1 MRLKFRDL
9 KIKIKMDSLLL
20 IIISFILI
28 LGGTSY
34 STIRNLVN
42 KKIPM
47 LLDNDNIY
55 KLVLEMRKDEKD
67 FLLREQTNLEFLK
80 TEKSKYIDSFESNYE
95 KLNNKIKALKDY
107 KEISNNPEQI
117 KKLEQLTS
125 FVQEYHNGFL
135 KVVDKT
141 KTRGFKDYGLVGE
154 LRNSVHQAES
164 TLKTLPEHQELEI
177 LMLNARR
184 AEKDYLL
191 RKDITYTEKFAA
203 IILNFKA
210 SVNRSSYSNQTKSN
224 LNLLMDK
231 YKESF
236 DKLVDIDKQIGIDEK
251 EGLMKE
257 YRDAVH
263 KVEPLIEDIHKNNI
277 EIVNKVTRNSLIT
290 IIIIIAVI
298 LFAAISIGIYIA
310 VSITKSINKTNDMLK
325 NISEGEGDLTQRLD
339 IDSKDEM
346 GTLSK
351 WFNLFIEKIRE
362 LIVKVKENSCTL
374 AKASEELT
382 IVMQQANKGIESIAN
397 EVNIVSN
404 RLQDNANA
412 VAEAVVSIEEM
423 TSNSEI
429 ISKEVENTAKVS
441 ENILQSTNIGS
452 KNIKEVVEY
461 NIKVKEYT
469 DNVYD
474 CMRELKISSER
485 ISEVVYLI
493 TGIAEQVN
501 LLALNAAIESARA
514 GEYGKGFA
522 VVAEQIRKLAEES
535 KEATSSISSLI
546 NEIQQKSNNADA
558 SIEEGQGLVKIS
570 VEKANYISV
579 EFNNIL
585 GSIEKINK
593 KINMISNSSKK
604 QFVIAGEVEQIMN
617 HISQTVQNNALSVEE
632 INSALE
638 EEVSAFE
645 EINANVNEL
654 ENLASISKKQTDIFK
669 TE

>member
-9 KIKIKMDSLLL
+9 KIKTKMRSLLL
-20 IIISFILI
+20 FIISFILI
-28 LGGTSY
+28 LGGISY
-34 STIRNLVN
+34 SAITNLVN

-67 FLLREQTNLEFLK
+67 FLLREQTNLEFFK
-80 TEKSKYIDSFESNYE
+80 TEKSKYIDSFELNYE
-95 KLNNKIKALKDY
+95 KLNNKIESLKDY
-107 KEISNNPEQI
+107 KEISNNPEEI

-125 FVQEYHNGFL
+125 LVQEYHNGFL
-135 KVVDKT
+135 KVADKT
-141 KTRGFKDYGLVGE
+141 KIRGFKDYGLVGE
-154 LRNSVHQAES
+154 LRNSVHQVES
-164 TLKTLPEHQELEI
+164 ALEKLPQHQELEV

-191 RKDITYTEKFAA
+191 RKDITYTKKLAA
-203 IILNFKA
+203 VILDFKA
-210 SVNRSSYSNQTKSN
+210 SVNGSSYSEQIKAN

-231 YKESF
+231 YKNSF
-236 DKLVDIDKQIGIDEK
+236 DKLVEIDKQTGIDEK

-257 YRDAVH
+257 YRDTVH
-263 KVEPLIEDIHKNNI
+263 KIEPLIEDIHKNNI
-277 EIVNKVTRNSLIT
+277 ETVNKVTRNSLIT
-290 IIIIIAVI
+290 IIIIIAII
-298 LFAAISIGIYIA
+298 LFAATLIGMYIA
-310 VSITKSINKTNDMLK
+310 GTIIKSINKTNDMLK

-339 IDSKDEM
+339 INSKDEM

-351 WFNLFIEKIRE
+351 WFNLFIEKIRA
-362 LIVKVKENSCTL
+362 LIVKVKENSRIL
-374 AKASEELT
+374 SKASEELT
-382 IVMQQANKGIESIAN
+382 IVMEQANKGIESIAN

-404 RLQDNANA
+404 RLQENANA
-412 VAEAVVSIEEM
+412 VEEAVTSIKEM

-429 ISKEVENTAKVS
+429 ISKEVENTVKVS
-441 ENILQSTNIGS
+441 GDILHSANIGS
-452 KNIKEVVEY
+452 KNIKEVVES

-474 CMRELKISSER
+474 CMKELKISSER

-535 KEATSSISSLI
+535 KEATSSISLLI

-558 SIEEGQGLVKIS
+558 SIAEGQGLVKIS
-570 VEKANYISV
+570 VEKANHINV

-585 GSIEKINK
+585 GSIEEINE

-604 QFVIAGEVEQIMN
+604 QFVIAEETERIMN
-617 HISQTVQNNALSVEE
+617 NISRTVQSNASSVEE

-654 ENLASISKKQTDIFK
+654 EKLASILKEQTDIFK